1 MLLTCGL
8 PLLKAQRILLS
19 EKDSTQV
26 RLALQAQSEQATPE
40 IRPAS
45 ASESFKVV
53 VIAEWLDRSDLPALF
68 AWLRKQAGRSQR
80 RTDWNIWVLREQQ
93 LIAVP
98 GGGGFVQLESR
109 VRQLLDSELSSSG
122 EPGSLLRIL
131 DLLASSIGESADDW
145 SRLVW
150 AGRFPDLPQGLLKE
164 YAQARLF
171 TLLSRGRSWLLI
183 WPPQDTAWLPTL
195 GDFPDPPRVEIS
207 WTPQPVDAEPEIRSV
222 EFQGMTLR
230 YLAAGPEASLP
241 TFEALGRLVE
251 AEARARLE
259 SAGAPELAAL
269 RREHAAF
276 PTWRPALLTGARLA
290 ERLKDYATAA
300 VFLESLAR
308 KLPDDPEIWQRY
320 AIAVSESAPPAA
332 AEVVLRRA
340 VRVAPGVPELWER
353 LARSRLSQDDAA
365 EAYKLLLHSLEL
377 QPNRPLLWW
386 EAADLAN
393 KLGDSAGERRAL
405 HEGLKL
411 QRERLDRWARYI
423 TLALEAGDKEGAQD
437 ALRASESMV
446 PENAALLDQYARFFE
461 AVGDVS
467 RSLQFWQRTVR
478 ADPALEAGWIGI
490 ARLEAAAGNWN
501 ESLKAATEGLERVP
515 KSTTLRV
522 ARAEALLVLG
532 AHQEA
537 RATLRAAGDGPQ
549 EIALLRLRARVED
562 LFGGEEAGKAWDRL
576 LQAESGLDP
585 AEVTQNRRRALL
597 SALRD
602 DRFASAVRLLG
613 FAGAGRSPETASSQ
627 NAVVIP
633 GGVALLQHLSGVSG
647 PDEPERYLLV
657 FARAVADQS
666 STEGPARWDRRVQS
680 LIEHYERLDELRRL
694 GRSEPGSTTITIE
707 LGGRAELQRSRRIL
721 ELLGYRLRGSNRD
734 MRLEAPADGAMA
746 RRQSLAG
753 ALDIDERQ
761 LAEALRA
768 RRPFVFVIKD
778 EAASNVLGEAWLEL
792 LARHANA
799 LGFAGMLAREPRLA
813 RLYAGL
819 SSMSRR
825 AAEALGSRLG
835 LQRLATE
842 YADLLYLY
850 GPALA
855 LDDEGRCPA
864 PGGRAAEGAWQA
876 LAGVSPRQG
885 VQFIEALLRK
895 HDGALLAYFAQL
907 HAITP
912 DRQNWFLR
920 TPERARRF
928 YELARTSAGWGA
940 GPDRRLRRNPLADLF
955 RDLPLD
961 RSGSVRFPGGPEV
974 WQVTRGASDLSRVA
988 KLAKRTRR
996 VQPAEEE
1003 AIIER
1008 LARERYEVYDSHS
1021 QLENFLAVVHLEQ
1034 AFGRDLS
1041 PREALMLAEQF
1052 PRYVWAVPFLTALA
1066 GLGETELSAF
1076 FSWAQRLPED
1086 PLEANHALG
1095 LWENIVLLE
1104 GLLVRAGR
1112 LSGSASASIFRQLCD
1127 DLRLAPGRGVR
1138 AAAAARA
1145 LRTLAQ
1151 AIGAEAGSLEK
1162 ALQDALLGPPESL
1175 LGRQR
1180 RLELKEV
1187 LRLQQIP
1194 SLDLVLALFNAGESA
1209 TNASAARR
1217 TADLIEQ
1224 SVAAL
1229 PVVAVP
1235 KSVDSSAAGLG
1246 QYLRQWKTEDLLRIV
1261 RDLRRRTAQR
1271 SPNPRDLESLK
1282 VRLCDA
1288 LSPWLELALRGFV
1301 FGLYFRPSDLVISED
1316 PLFVRKHQY
1325 RDLVEWLGQPF
1336 PPPDL
1341 SVNSQQ
1347 AGSIPRGSLAGLWT
1361 IAGRAAALSQ
1371 RSASPAAFT
1380 VEAMQLGTIRNAF
1393 LWRLSASDLRTAHL
1407 AVLAGRE
1414 WVVEAAFSA
1423 EQARDLLAASEGLL
1437 SLHRRTLLRE
1447 ALVDLQGLHAEKPP
1461 HNFSPVRYQQL
1472 WKTVWDAMSFSDLYW
1487 LGWSRSRISEVS
1499 AAAAA
1504 LRQFASLDGQRGGL
1518 NELGIVPLRLHYT
1531 FVPRMAPL
1539 PPYEDYAQ
1547 RLRLED
1553 LGERLAEFLLPLACI
1568 VDQVGLPPEAVG
1580 LIAEPM
1586 LQRVLRGAVVADPW
1600 DFQSIQSAW
1609 KRLSPAEVA
1618 GAYAEYV
1625 RVPR

>member
-1 MLLTCGL
+1 MASRMGIPLGILLLLTCAL

-19 EKDSTQV
+19 EKQSTQV
-26 RLALQAQSEQATPE
+26 QLALQGQYEQATPE

-45 ASESFKVV
+45 ASDSFKVV
-53 VIAEWLDRSDLPALF
+53 VVSEWLSRSDLSALF
-68 AWLRKQAGRSQR
+68 AWLREQAGRSQR
-80 RTDWNIWVLREQQ
+80 RKNWNIWVLREQQ

-98 GGGGFVQLESR
+98 DGGSLVQLENN
-109 VRQLLDSELSSSG
+109 VRQLLDGEPSSSG
-122 EPGSLLRIL
+122 EPGSLLRVL
-131 DLLASSIGESADDW
+131 DLLASSIGEPAEDW

-164 YAQARLF
+164 YAQARIF
-171 TLLSRGRSWLLI
+171 MLLSRSRSWLQI
-183 WPPQDTAWLPTL
+183 WPPQDTSWLPVL
-195 GDFPDPPRVEIS
+195 GNFPDPPRVEIS
-207 WTPQPVDAEPEIRSV
+207 WTPQPVNAEPEIRSL

-230 YLAAGPEASLP
+230 YLAAGQEASLP

-259 SAGAPELAAL
+259 SAGAQELAAL
-269 RREHAAF
+269 RREYVAF

-290 ERLKDYATAA
+290 ERLKDYAAAA

-308 KLPDDPEIWQRY
+308 SLPADPEIWRRY
-320 AIAVSESAPPAA
+320 AISVSETAQPAA
-332 AEVVLRRA
+332 AEAVLRRA
-340 VRVAPGVPELWER
+340 VQVSPGVPELWER
-353 LARSRLSQDDAA
+353 LARSRLSQNDTA

-393 KLGDSAGERRAL
+393 KLGDPAGERQAL
-405 HEGLKL
+405 QEGLKL

-423 TLALEAGDKEGAQD
+423 TLSLEAGDKKGAQD
-437 ALRASESMV
+437 ALLASESMV

-461 AVGDVS
+461 AVGDMS
-467 RSLQFWQRTVR
+467 RSLQFWRRAVR
-478 ADPALEAGWIGI
+478 SDPAMESGWIGI

-501 ESLKAATEGLERVP
+501 ESLQAATEGLERIP

-522 ARAEALLVLG
+522 ARAEALLVLRD
-532 AHQEA
+532 HQEA

-549 EIALLRLRARVED
+549 DIALLRLRARVED

-602 DRFASAVRLLG
+602 GRVASAVSLLG
-613 FAGAGRSPETASSQ
+613 LAGDVRSPESASSE
-627 NAVVIP
+627 NMVVIP
-633 GGVALLQHLSGVSG
+633 GGLALLQHLSGISG
-647 PDEPERYLLV
+647 PDEPEKYLRV
-657 FARAVADQS
+657 FARAVAEQS
-666 STEGPARWDRRVQS
+666 STEGPARWARRVRS
-680 LIEHYERLDELRRL
+680 LIEQYERLDELRRL
-694 GRSEPGSTTITIE
+694 GKGEPGATTITIE
-707 LGGRAELQRSRRIL
+707 LDGREALQRSRRIL

-734 MRLEAPADGAMA
+734 LRLEAPAEGAMA

-753 ALDIDERQ
+753 ALDIDEQQ

-768 RRPFVFVIKD
+768 RRPFAIVIQD
-778 EAASNVLGEAWLEL
+778 EAASDVLAKPWLEL
-792 LARHANA
+792 LARHSNA

-835 LQRLATE
+835 LQRLADE

-855 LDDEGRCPA
+855 LDEEGRCPV
-864 PGGRAAEGAWQA
+864 PGGRTAEGAWQA

-907 HAITP
+907 HSISP
-912 DRQNWFLR
+912 ERQNWFLR

-940 GPDRRLRRNPLADLF
+940 GPDRRSRQNPLADLF

-974 WQVTRGASDLSRVA
+974 WQVTRGASDLSRVS
-988 KLAKRTRR
+988 KLAKRASRA
-996 VQPAEEE
+996 QPAQEE

-1008 LARERYEVYDSHS
+1008 LARERYTVYDSHS
-1021 QLENFLAVVHLEQ
+1021 LLDNFLAVVHLEQ

-1052 PRYVWAVPFLTALA
+1052 PRYVWAVPFLTALP

-1076 FSWAQRLPED
+1076 FSWAKSLPED

-1095 LWENIVLLE
+1095 LWENIALLE

-1112 LSGSASASIFRQLCD
+1112 LSGSVSARIFRQLCD
-1127 DLRLAPGRGVR
+1127 DLRLASGRGAR
-1138 AAAAARA
+1138 AVAAARA
-1145 LRTLAQ
+1145 LQALAQ
-1151 AIGAEAGSLEK
+1151 EIGSEAGYLEK

-1175 LGRQR
+1175 LGQQR
-1180 RLELKEV
+1180 RFEFSEV
-1187 LRLQQIP
+1187 LRLQRVP
-1194 SLDLVLALFNAGESA
+1194 SLDLVLALFAAVESA
-1209 TNASAARR
+1209 ADASTARR
-1217 TADLIEQ
+1217 TAELIDQ
-1224 SVAAL
+1224 SVVAL

-1235 KSVDSSAAGLG
+1235 KSLSSAARGMG
-1246 QYLRQWKTEDLLRIV
+1246 EYLQQWKTEDILASV

-1271 SPNPRDLESLK
+1271 SKSLRDLESLK
-1282 VRLCDA
+1282 VRLFDS

-1325 RDLVEWLGQPF
+1325 RDLVEGLGQPF
-1336 PPPDL
+1336 PPPEL
-1341 SVNSQQ
+1341 FVNSQQ
-1347 AGSIPRGSLAGLWT
+1347 TGSIPKGSLAGLWT
-1361 IAGRAAALSQ
+1361 IAGQAAALSQ

-1380 VEAMQLGTIRNAF
+1380 IEAMQLGTIRNAF
-1393 LWRLSASDLRTAHL
+1393 LWRLSASDLRAVHL

-1437 SLHRRTLLRE
+1437 SLHRRTLLRD
-1447 ALVDLQGLHAEKPP
+1447 ALVDLQSIHAEKP
-1461 HNFSPVRYQQL
+1461 N
-1472 WKTVWDAMSFSDLYW
+1472 
-1487 LGWSRSRISEVS
+1487 
-1499 AAAAA
+1499 
-1504 LRQFASLDGQRGGL
+1504 SLLKNAR
-1518 NELGIVPLRLHYT
+1518 T
-1531 FVPRMAPL
+1531 
-1539 PPYEDYAQ
+1539 
-1547 RLRLED
+1547 
-1553 LGERLAEFLLPLACI
+1553 
-1568 VDQVGLPPEAVG
+1568 
-1580 LIAEPM
+1580 
-1586 LQRVLRGAVVADPW
+1586 
-1600 DFQSIQSAW
+1600 
-1609 KRLSPAEVA
+1609 
-1618 GAYAEYV
+1618 
-1625 RVPR
+1625 